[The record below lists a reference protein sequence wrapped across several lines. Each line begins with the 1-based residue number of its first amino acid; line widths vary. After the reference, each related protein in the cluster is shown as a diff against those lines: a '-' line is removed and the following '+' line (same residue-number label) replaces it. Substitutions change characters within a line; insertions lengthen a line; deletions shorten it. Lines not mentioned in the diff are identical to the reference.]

1 MNFTDTTTLA
11 EIQFAR
17 SEQAPGWEAA
27 DDLQSARADHRRELE
42 VAEMLAGNPD
52 RGPIQLQ
59 QPTADDEIPAT
70 TAEDRR
76 RLNSEC
82 DEATR
87 DVLLKA
93 SVLADMADKGWSFE
107 ARHLDAL
114 REAVHRR
121 DAAIAALRAAR
132 EHRSS

>member
-1 MNFTDTTTLA
+1 MSLIQGALSRTTTT
-11 EIQFAR
+11 
-17 SEQAPGWEAA
+17 AA
-27 DDLQSARADHRRELE
+27 DMDAARAEH
-42 VAEMLAGNPD
+42 
-52 RGPIQLQ
+52 
-59 QPTADDEIPAT
+59 QPVTDDS
-70 TAEDRR
+70 R

-93 SVLADMADKGWSFE
+93 SVLVDMADRSWDFE

-114 REAVHRR
+114 RGAVHRR